1 MLQQPLRASQ
11 GYSAPIPTLQ
21 HVESLGLW
29 GGRALATCS
38 HMALFA
44 FPESVWMLFLSLT
57 HVYTHIHTP
66 LCKST

>member
-21 HVESLGLW
+21 HVESLGFW
-29 GGRALATCS
+29 GGPWPLAHIWLYSPFQRVCGCY
-38 HMALFA
+38 F
-44 FPESVWMLFLSLT
+44 FLSFT
-57 HVYTHIHTP
+57 HVYTHTH